1 MSAWFQQNTRR
12 IEKARLLLEPAVK
25 DMTGCWA
32 DIGCGDGVFT
42 YLLFDLLQS
51 GSAVYAVDQDQAALQ
66 RMQQNLA
73 GCVPADKLHP
83 IRADFTRTF
92 SLPPLQGMV
101 LANALHFVDPKALV
115 LRQLIDL
122 LEPGGRLV
130 VIEYSTNQSNSAV
143 PYPLDQTAFLDLA
156 RETGL
161 LKPQIV
167 TKVPSSFLG
176 EMYTGLAFKR
186 GESVDGS

>member
-1 MSAWFQQNTRR
+1 MNNWFQQNTRR
-12 IEKARLLLEPAVK
+12 IKKARLLLESAVK

-42 YLLFDLLQS
+42 YLLLDLLQP
-51 GSAVYAVDQDQAALQ
+51 GSEVYAVDQSQSALQ
-66 RMQQNLA
+66 RLQRNLDS
-73 GCVPADKLHP
+73 GKLHP
-83 IRADFTRTF
+83 IRADFTRTL

-101 LANALHFVDPKALV
+101 LANALHFVHHKDPV
-115 LRQLIDL
+115 LRQLVDL
-122 LEPGGRLV
+122 LEPGGRVV
-130 VIEYSTNQSNSAV
+130 VIEYNTNQSNSAV
-143 PYPLDQTAFLDLA
+143 PYPLEETGFLSLA

-176 EMYTGLAFKR
+176 EMYTGLAFKS
-186 GESVDGS
+186 GEIVDVS